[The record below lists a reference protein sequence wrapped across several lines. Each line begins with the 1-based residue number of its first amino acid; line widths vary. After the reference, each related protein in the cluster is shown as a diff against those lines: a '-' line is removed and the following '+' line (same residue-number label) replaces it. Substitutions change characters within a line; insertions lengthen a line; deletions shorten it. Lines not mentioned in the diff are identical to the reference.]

1 MIEPYELHTFF
12 TYDPETGDLF
22 WKIPAARRRK
32 IGEKAGC
39 KSSDGR
45 ILIGIKGK
53 LYKAHRIIWA
63 MKTGKW
69 PTYQIDHINENP
81 SDNRWV
87 NLREATK
94 SQNMMNITRIKS
106 NKSGYK
112 GVSFDN
118 KNNKWYSRIK
128 VDGKTHFL
136 GYFENIED
144 AFKARIAAAE
154 KLHGVFAKH

>member
-94 SQNMMNITRIKS
+94 SQNMMNITRIK
-106 NKSGYK
+106 
-112 GVSFDN
+112 
-118 KNNKWYSRIK
+118 YSRIK